1 MVKGAHDRWP
11 RVPKNRQLGPIVGD
25 IAIGFM
31 HAPPQVVVVIYGRT
45 IGERARLVPRISLS
59 FMSSKPY
66 IADVTEGAAAV
77 HWKSVLEVEGH
88 GSGDRYSEG
97 QNKPKKP
104 RDGEIPEFERKRW
117 TRHEEQ
123 PLRLSLVAME
133 PCCKVF
139 LDIKDTEVV
148 FAPRQRNPIN
158 QNTAHQKTTQIFTD
172 VCRAARM
179 ALNR

>member
-25 IAIGFM
+25 IAIGFL

-97 QNKPKKP
+97 QNMKKEQK
-104 RDGEIPEFERKRW
+104 RHMQEFDRTK
-117 TRHEEQ
+117 
-123 PLRLSLVAME
+123 L
-133 PCCKVF
+133 
-139 LDIKDTEVV
+139 
-148 FAPRQRNPIN
+148 
-158 QNTAHQKTTQIFTD
+158 NTARGATRIPHEVRLVGLKMRFNG
-172 VCRAARM
+172 
-179 ALNR
+179 ALM